1 MSNIPTSPDEVP
13 PPTVIRS
20 QVTFST
26 PIKRSLQG
34 SQQFYSGTPMD
45 ASEFQGRMAQE
56 LQNQWV
62 GPMPINKFMEEF
74 LPIPA
79 KVPSPKP
86 TFAKEH
92 FVTMADYK
100 AEKDMYDPFIAL
112 VESAHAMPG
121 FKLVNTSVN
130 FDPTLKQVPGMKN
143 KPDVCGY
150 KNGVNTNT
158 IPTKYEDME
167 LIFEFKPASAQANPF
182 NDPPKKSKELLPEDF
197 EFENTGKQ
205 HALCRGQLACYARV
219 WTAKQH
225 RTHCFMV
232 WIGGPYARIIRL
244 DRSGGIVSEQFQY
257 EANAPLLLEFLWRFS
272 ITSDEARGMDPTVTR
287 ASLAETKL
295 AQDKLYAWK
304 RGERSVFKLKIPDPT
319 QVDLNKN
326 TDVNPD
332 PAQDELSTTHDV
344 TLDRTPDD
352 SRKTRDVLVWG
363 PLADPQSVTGR
374 ATRGYPALDLTS
386 GKTVFVKDSWR
397 ACGPGMEK
405 ESDILRYLNEKK
417 VRNVPQILCG
427 DDLPGQH
434 QTTAT
439 QDFANEDWNAGARK
453 AQFVQRVHTRFA
465 EDFIGLPLYKFASA
479 KQFLQ
484 AVYDAFLAHK
494 DAYEKCG
501 ILHRDISAGNVLLKA
516 GGGGILNDWD
526 LARYV
531 DKDDRNKHHP
541 CFRSGTWQFMSIGLL
556 TNPAKIHHVQDD
568 MESFFWLV
576 LYHILRYM
584 KHDKVT
590 ELEVI
595 MDAIFDQFTKAP
607 KTGALE
613 TGGVGKLGLL
623 AMGTYIG
630 SDFEVAGNQPL
641 TDFYDSGRKIWK
653 AWYSYIGERQDD
665 INKLRRSAR
674 ISHEEASN
682 RVPFV
687 HPPGIIDHSHM
698 SSLFA
703 SALASG
709 NWPSDVEA
717 VDYLS
722 KTEKRGRDEDQE
734 EDPVYVKSGTKA
746 KRSTISMDN
755 MTYKPSTK
763 RSMGSSNLRP
773 LPALNLQETA
783 PVTRA
788 QSKAAGLSGDSLNEV
803 FS

>member
-74 LPIPA
+74 LPLPA

-130 FDPTLKQVPGMKN
+130 FDPTLRQVPGMKN

-182 NDPPKKSKELLPEDF
+182 NDPPKKSKEPLPEDF

-257 EANAPLLLEFLWRFS
+257 ETNASLLEFLWRFS

-287 ASLAETKL
+287 ASPEETKL

-304 RGERSVFKLKIPDPT
+304 RGERSVFKLKIPDPPR
-319 QVDLNKN
+319 VDHNK
-326 TDVNPD
+326 TPDVNCD
-332 PAQDELSTTHDV
+332 PTRDGLSTTCDV
-344 TLDRTPDD
+344 TLNRTPDD
-352 SRKTRDVLVWG
+352 FRKTRDVLVWG

-405 ESDILRYLNEKK
+405 ESDILRFLNEKK
-417 VRNVPQILCG
+417 VRNVPQIICG
-427 DDLPGQH
+427 DDLPGQY
-434 QTTAT
+434 QTTTT
-439 QDFANEDWNAGARK
+439 QDFADEKWNAGARK
-453 AQFVQRVHTRFA
+453 AQFVKRAHTRFS
-465 EDFIGLPLYKFASA
+465 EDFIGLPLYKFKSS
-479 KQFLQ
+479 KQFLR

-501 ILHRDISAGNVLLKA
+501 ILHRDISAGNVLLKV

-531 DKDDRNKHHP
+531 ERDDKDRHHP
-541 CFRSGTWQFMSIGLL
+541 AFRSGTWQFMSIGLL
-556 TNPAKIHHVQDD
+556 ANPAKVHHVQDD

-576 LYHILRYM
+576 LYHMLRYM
-584 KHDKVT
+584 KHDKIT
-590 ELEVI
+590 ELEII
-595 MDAIFDQFTKAP
+595 MEAVFDHSYKGKA
-607 KTGALE
+607 GGLE
-613 TGGVGKLGLL
+613 TGGDGKSALI
-623 AMGTYIG
+623 ARGTHIG
-630 SDFEVAGNQPL
+630 QNFALAGNPPL
-641 TDFYDSGRKIWK
+641 TNFYKSGKKFWK
-653 AWYSYIGERQDD
+653 AWQSYVDGREED
-665 INKLRRSAR
+665 ISDLMGSES
-674 ISHEEASN
+674 ISYEEASK
-682 RVPFV
+682 RVPFI
-687 HPPGIIDHSHM
+687 HPPQTMDHSHIA
-698 SSLFA
+698 SLFE
-703 SALASG
+703 STLASG

-722 KTEKRGRDEDQE
+722 KTEKRGRDEDQD

-746 KRSTISMDN
+746 KRSTVSMDSR
-755 MTYKPSTK
+755 TYKPSTT

-773 LPALNLQETA
+773 LPAFNLQETA
-783 PVTRA
+783 PITRA
-788 QSKAAGLSGDSLNEV
+788 QSKAAGLSGDSLSQV